1 MAKTKKF
8 QVPFKQVIADLLD
21 QSKPFS
27 PTYLHRFSD
36 IDPADLAA
44 VRIAWPQVNV
54 DRRLSLLEDL
64 EDLADSDTLVSFDD
78 FARFAL
84 EDSDPRVRAV
94 AIRLLWESEDA
105 RLIPILIKIMRVDP
119 DETVRATA
127 AGGLGLFVYLGEVE
141 DIPEDKLK
149 QVEESLLSV
158 YLGQDKPLVRRRA
171 LEALGYSSRDEV
183 PAYLETAYA
192 SGDKDWMAS
201 AIFAMGRSADDRWE
215 KQVLAMLDHPEPDV
229 MLEAIRAAGELEL
242 NDARKP
248 LFELLK
254 DNEDLD
260 VDLRSAAIW
269 SLSQIGGEGVREL
282 FEKLSEDTEDED
294 EQFIIEEAIDNLN
307 FKEGMGGLGMFD
319 LIPTIDEEHTH
330 VVDLNAGEEE
340 EEDDEDL
347 LYGTK
352 N

>member
-1 MAKTKKF
+1 MAKTKKI
-8 QVPFKQVIADLLD
+8 QVPFKQVIADLID
-21 QSKPFS
+21 NSMPFS
-27 PTYLHRFSD
+27 PTHLHRFSD
-36 IDPADLAA
+36 LDPSDLAA
-44 VRIAWPQVNV
+44 VRLAWPQVAV
-54 DRRLSLLEDL
+54 ERRLSLLEDL
-64 EDLADSDTLVSFDD
+64 EDLAETDTLVSFDD
-78 FARFAL
+78 LARFAL
-84 EDSDPRVRAV
+84 EDGDPRVRAV

-105 RLIPILIKIMRVDP
+105 RLISVFTKMMRSDP

-141 DIPEDKLK
+141 DIPEEKLK

-158 YLGQDKPLVRRRA
+158 YQGQDRPLVRRRA
-171 LEALGYSSRDEV
+171 LEALGYSSREEV
-183 PAYLETAYA
+183 PAILEKAFS

-201 AIFAMGRSADDRWE
+201 ALFAMGRSADERWE

-242 NDARKP
+242 NEARKP
-248 LFELLK
+248 LLELVRE
-254 DNEDLD
+254 NEDLD
-260 VDLRSAAIW
+260 VELRSAAIW

-282 FEKLSEDTEDED
+282 FEKLAENTEDED
-294 EQFIIEEAIDNLN
+294 EEFIIEEAIDNLN
-307 FKEGMGGLGMFD
+307 FKEGTGGLGMFD

-330 VVDLNAGEEE
+330 IVDLNEGEEE